1 MHPITVW
8 QRCRMSRE
16 NTLLLSLLLAAGWGT
31 PSLAQSVLP
40 SPRPPVLL
48 PPVRMPSPSQIAP
61 PLPRSQPLSGPIPYP
76 SPSQPATAFQTLSLD
91 ALIDKLRTADVGER
105 SQIIA
110 ALKDRGPAAVPRLT
124 AALDISDP
132 LVCSAAAEALGRLG
146 EAAYPALPALIRR
159 LDDSRRALPPQSY
172 MLYPSPIFSP
182 SPTLLSPQAYSQRP
196 IPTPPD
202 NPRNLIK
209 LYALGAIG
217 QIGNSARA
225 TATPPILPL
234 LQDSDPWVRL
244 HAAWALTQLG
254 SEVPVLPVYIAALQ
268 DPDLEVREAAAKVLG
283 RENALSQKLL
293 GAEATPATA
302 VELVKVLSD
311 RSDLV
316 RLGAI
321 DALLVLGPDAVP
333 ALSAALQ
340 HPEPLARLSAA
351 ETLGRIGKPAI
362 PAIPAL
368 VALLADRDRDSPPPP
383 PNPWNVP
390 LPVAP
395 SFFRSYGGFGQ
406 PWPPSNP
413 DRWVRAEAA
422 VAIARIGRIDTPGK
436 QALRSA
442 AVQDENP
449 SMRLRS
455 TWALFVLGDDVSPLL
470 PSLGKNLTSSD
481 SMLREESFDLLQQ
494 IGRPAAPLLVNHY
507 LGWLDRP
514 ETRTNGILRLGDR
527 RLGSVALV
535 AVPRL
540 RPYLE
545 SDDKTL
551 RGYTVTML
559 ANIADEV
566 LTDAS
571 YNRLTPAQRQQ
582 AIVEFSKALT
592 VVRRPGAGFNQPP
605 VQRIQRVVDRLQ
617 KF

>member
-8 QRCRMSRE
+8 QRCGMPRG
-16 NTLLLSLLLAAGWGT
+16 NTLMLSVILATGWGA
-31 PSLAQSVLP
+31 PSLAQSFP

-48 PPVRMPSPSQIAP
+48 PPVKMPSPSQIAP
-61 PLPRSQPLSGPIPYP
+61 PLPRSQPLSGPKLPYP
-76 SPSQPATAFQTLSLD
+76 SPSQPPTGFQSLSID
-91 ALIDKLRTADVGER
+91 ALIEKLRTADVEER
-105 SQIIA
+105 SQIIRV
-110 ALKDRGPAAVPRLT
+110 LKDRGPAAVPRLT
-124 AALDISDP
+124 AALDIPDP
-132 LVCSAAAEALGRLG
+132 LVCSAAAEALGQLG

-172 MLYPSPIFSP
+172 TLYPLP
-182 SPTLLSPQAYSQRP
+182 LSLPPQPYSQRP

-217 QIGNSARA
+217 QIGSSARA
-225 TATPPILPL
+225 TATPPIQTL
-234 LQDSDPWVRL
+234 LQDPDPWVRL

-254 SEVPVLPVYIAALQ
+254 AEVPVLPVYIAALQ

-311 RSDLV
+311 RSDRV
-316 RLGAI
+316 RFSAI

-333 ALSAALQ
+333 ALSVALQ

-351 ETLGRIGKPAI
+351 ETLGRIGKPAV

-368 VALLADRDRDSPPPP
+368 VALLADRERDIPPPP
-383 PNPWNVP
+383 TPNAWNLS
-390 LPVAP
+390 LPIAP
-395 SFFRSYGGFGQ
+395 SFRFSGGFGQ

-413 DRWVRAEAA
+413 DRLVRAEAA

-442 AVQDENP
+442 ALQDENP
-449 SMRLRS
+449 WMRLRS
-455 TWALFVLGDDVSPLL
+455 TWALFVLGDDVAPLV
-470 PSLGKNLTSSD
+470 PSLGKNLSSPN
-481 SMLREESFDLLQQ
+481 SMIRAESFDLLQQ
-494 IGRPAAPLLVNHY
+494 IGRPAAPILVNHY

-514 ETRTNGILRLGDR
+514 ETRTNGVLRLGDR

-545 SDDKTL
+545 SDDKVL

-566 LTDAS
+566 LTDAA
-571 YNRLTPAQRQQ
+571 YDRLTPAQRQQ
-582 AIVEFSKALT
+582 AIAEFSKALT
-592 VVRRPGAGFNQPP
+592 VVRKSGAGFNQTP
-605 VQRIQRVVDRLQ
+605 VQRIQTVVDRLQ
-617 KF
+617 RL